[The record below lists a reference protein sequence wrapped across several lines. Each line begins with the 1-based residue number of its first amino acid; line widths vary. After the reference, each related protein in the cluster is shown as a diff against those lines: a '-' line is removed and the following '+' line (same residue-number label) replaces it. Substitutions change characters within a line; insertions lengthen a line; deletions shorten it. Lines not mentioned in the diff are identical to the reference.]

1 MTERRGIP
9 GWLKGVLFVLALAVL
24 VAAVVVIIKYAPR
37 PPREMLD
44 ADAGTPLRIEVH
56 ELRSGNDAVIDDP
69 ETAETVAA
77 AFRGHTFRRNGGTYG
92 MQGYTLHFF
101 FEDGSENVIEMQW
114 ETSLKLGHYSYIPAD
129 GADYSAVWSL
139 LTGLFAAEDREV
151 ESVTVRKI
159 GENVDINATTDVPEQ
174 IDAIRTLLTE
184 IVESGNTE
192 AAASSE
198 PMCFIRLHY
207 SDGTGSEYTVHGGE
221 MVIDGEA
228 YPLNAEQQ
236 RALGEAVD
244 AVLAALDAPTPE
256 ETVRT
261 YYLAQ
266 EDDGWERYDSLLWP
280 TRRAERHENDAPNY
294 ALLGVTVHDVREYRG
309 EKRWMLAKQFLE
321 TYPDELGGLSP
332 ENVAIVL
339 ARADLSFDY
348 SLVGYQTDQEEC
360 FFLVR
365 ADSAS
370 PWLIYDH
377 GAGYLSYAMEFGGE
391 HQLTAADASYWD
403 ACDKHMFTAPDTAV
417 RTEPRDD
424 APVGRTLSGW
434 TVRVCAVVWADDT
447 EPWALVTCFTFDSAV
462 NNIGWVRWSS
472 LIEYTAET
480 REALRYPVGVAEGA
494 RDSATGEL
502 IWPADGD
509 FAVEYR
515 DGVAYLTREGGDAWT
530 VKPEDVVYPEV

>member
-1 MTERRGIP
+1 M
-9 GWLKGVLFVLALAVL
+9 
-24 VAAVVVIIKYAPR
+24 
-37 PPREMLD
+37 
-44 ADAGTPLRIEVH
+44 
-56 ELRSGNDAVIDDP
+56 
-69 ETAETVAA
+69 
-77 AFRGHTFRRNGGTYG
+77 
-92 MQGYTLHFF
+92 
-101 FEDGSENVIEMQW
+101 
-114 ETSLKLGHYSYIPAD
+114 
-129 GADYSAVWSL
+129 
-139 LTGLFAAEDREV
+139 
-151 ESVTVRKI
+151 
-159 GENVDINATTDVPEQ
+159 
-174 IDAIRTLLTE
+174 
-184 IVESGNTE
+184 
-192 AAASSE
+192 
-198 PMCFIRLHY
+198 
-207 SDGTGSEYTVHGGE
+207 
-221 MVIDGEA
+221 
-228 YPLNAEQQ
+228 
-236 RALGEAVD
+236 
-244 AVLAALDAPTPE
+244 
-256 ETVRT
+256 
-261 YYLAQ
+261 
-266 EDDGWERYDSLLWP
+266 
-280 TRRAERHENDAPNY
+280 
-294 ALLGVTVHDVREYRG
+294 
-309 EKRWMLAKQFLE
+309 QFLE

-348 SLVGYQTDQEEC
+348 SLVGYQTEQEEC

-447 EPWALVTCFTFDSAV
+447 EPWALVTFFTFDSAV

-480 REALRYPVGVAEGA
+480 RESLRYPVGVAEGA

-515 DGVAYLTREGGDAWT
+515 DGAAYLTREGGDAWT